1 MANPVPLDL
10 LKSKELSDALDLAQS
25 NGEVVAQNIKLSA
38 IQHPVT
44 TEFGLTVETPTQG
57 IDGANLLVLR
67 HTDTGVIQFVFPV
80 QGAQPVAQG
89 DGLAHNFGFILPR
102 QLATTVSDAEKWI
115 GTALKIPQN
124 LETDAIDA
132 AARVIEAA
140 SKKEGFVALANG
152 YASPPIDGQLSAANG
167 KRVLLFIHGIFSSIE
182 GAFKDLGDP
191 SASTTMRSLVQA
203 YQGNVFGYDHW
214 TISKTPLQNALD
226 LLRAI
231 PAGANWDVDVVCHS
245 RGGLITRSIF
255 ADLAPIDSVSADLK
269 SIVAARNGKI
279 RSVNKVIFVA
289 AANQGSQL
297 ADPDSLRNFLN
308 IAALLASRSPCFSLT
323 LVIGLARLLVSSLF
337 NLQSIQ
343 QLSTH
348 SPLVSDLN
356 TVHSIMSEPGIFG
369 ARADFDSAKS
379 VLLQAGVLLDR
390 LLMQVDNDLVVPYTG
405 VASPKPDIP
414 ESRLLDFGTPGAK
427 QGDVWHTEFF
437 GQEKTHTFLNQHLVA
452 SSPNI
457 QPGVR

>member
-1 MANPVPLDL
+1 MSNPVPLDPI
-10 LKSKELSDALDLAQS
+10 KSKELRDALSVAQD
-25 NGEVVAQNIKLSA
+25 NGEVVAQNIQLSA

-44 TEFGLTVETPTQG
+44 SEFGLTVGAPTQD
-57 IDGANLLVLR
+57 IDGANLLVLQ
-67 HTDTGVIQFVFPV
+67 HTDTGVVQFVFPV
-80 QGAQPVAQG
+80 QGGQPVVQD
-89 DGLAHNFGFILPR
+89 DGLTHNFGFMLPR
-102 QLATTVSDAEKWI
+102 QLAAAVSDAEKWV

-124 LETDAIDA
+124 LVTAAIDEA
-132 AARVIEAA
+132 AHAIEAA
-140 SKKEGFVALANG
+140 SRKEGFVALANG
-152 YASPPIDGQLSAANG
+152 YASPPVNGQLAAANG

-191 SASTTMRSLVQA
+191 LASSTMRSLVKA
-203 YQGNVFGYDHW
+203 YDGNVFGYDHW

-226 LLRAI
+226 LLGDI
-231 PAGANWDVDVVCHS
+231 PDDANWDVDVVCHS
-245 RGGLITRSIF
+245 RGGLITRSMF
-255 ADLAPIDSVSADLK
+255 ADPAPNDGVSADLQ

-308 IAALLASRSPCFSLT
+308 MAALLASRSPCFSLT

-343 QLSTH
+343 QLATN

-356 TVHSIMSEPGIFG
+356 KVHSIMSEAGIFG

-379 VLLQAGVLLDR
+379 NLLKAGVLLDR
-390 LLMQVDNDLVVPYTG
+390 LLMQVDNDLVVPYSG
-405 VASPKPDIP
+405 VASPMPDIP

-437 GQEKTHTFLNQHLVA
+437 RQQLTHTFLNQHL
-452 SSPNI
+452 P
-457 QPGVR
+457 